1 MRSGGM
7 KLPRVLDIGKENA
20 EFQHLEVLK
29 LNRTKRSQY
38 GEVFVEGV
46 ACINALLR
54 AKWRVIAVAHDRERA
69 LSSWGHTVIS
79 QANPDKILRLSTE
92 LMEKLSDRQDPSEL
106 LVIAQRKVRQIDELE
121 IDAQSVVV
129 IFDRPSNHGNLGSLI
144 RSCDAFGATALV
156 TTGHAVDIFDPAVM
170 RASLGAF
177 FAVPVIH
184 CESPREIEA
193 WILNAKKQVPGISVV
208 GTAAEAETVVYQADL
223 TGALVIILGNEATGM
238 SKKLAEMVDKN
249 LAIPMQGMVDSLNVA
264 CAGTVILYEVSR
276 QRAIL

>member
-1 MRSGGM
+1 M

-121 IDAQSVVV
+121 IDGQSVVL

-184 CESPREIEA
+184 CGSPRELEA
-193 WILNAKKQVPGISVV
+193 WIIKAKNQVPGLRIV
-208 GTAAEAETVVYQADL
+208 GTAAEADRVVSQTDL
-223 TGALVIILGNEATGM
+223 TGPLAIILGNEATGM
-238 SKKLAEMVDKN
+238 SKKLAEMVDEN

-276 QRAIL
+276 QRAML